1 MSSKSNSKGPSP
13 LAIFFLISALVTP
26 PIMWLI
32 LLLHAK
38 PEDWGHIIRETLKRP
53 LTYLWFGY
61 ASVVIW
67 FVCKAY
73 SD

>member
-1 MSSKSNSKGPSP
+1 MNRKNNSGGHP
-13 LAIFFLISALVTP
+13 LLVAFFVISALVTP

-67 FVCKAY
+67 FACKAY
-73 SD
+73 AN